1 MVITSRHVL
10 SYVRKHRPAGHAHRC
25 SSTQFH
31 RYIPYHQTK
40 YISSFGKRYLI
51 KNVMHIGISLTNAIQ
66 FPAIQENAGC
76 PKIGIDSHR
85 SFPAFTFRITALRQI
100 KHRLLTPV
108 CLIPIESILAYFTIK
123 SYQPFHVPR
132 IYTSTLPL
140 RNCKVKHIP

>member
-1 MVITSRHVL
+1 MFFLMFVSIGLPDMLTVVVPHNL
-10 SYVRKHRPAGHAHRC
+10 IGIFLTIGHDN
-25 SSTQFH
+25 SS
-31 RYIPYHQTK
+31 K

-76 PKIGIDSHR
+76 PKIGIDSDR

-108 CLIPIESILAYFTIK
+108 CLVPIKSILAYFTIK